1 MRKVVPRPNRDNA
14 KDGPLVFVN
23 LHESIDDFMNGSI
36 SSHGDDHVITL
47 LPRLF
52 CQFYGMTGINGA
64 APVHASVLFC
74 DGTQVT
80 GDAPSVSHVCHGVED
95 DFDFAGHGH
104 SPRMISWIITP
115 DSSPVPPSLLSGK
128 ENRRVI
134 GSDGEMMGGGFTR
147 LRFYVMPAGLLSR
160 GLSGMSRVDISWPDK
175 ARHPPRAGGLVHCAR
190 ARERWRCRRRSQ
202 FLISFRREVYT
213 LVFSFPREFFQ

>member
-36 SSHGDDHVITL
+36 PSHGDDHVITL

-80 GDAPSVSHVCHGVED
+80 GLAPGVSLFWQLAD
-95 DFDFAGHGH
+95 DVFEFARHAH
-104 SPRMISWIITP
+104 SPRMISW
-115 DSSPVPPSLLSGK
+115 
-128 ENRRVI
+128 
-134 GSDGEMMGGGFTR
+134 
-147 LRFYVMPAGLLSR
+147 
-160 GLSGMSRVDISWPDK
+160 
-175 ARHPPRAGGLVHCAR
+175 
-190 ARERWRCRRRSQ
+190 
-202 FLISFRREVYT
+202 
-213 LVFSFPREFFQ
+213 